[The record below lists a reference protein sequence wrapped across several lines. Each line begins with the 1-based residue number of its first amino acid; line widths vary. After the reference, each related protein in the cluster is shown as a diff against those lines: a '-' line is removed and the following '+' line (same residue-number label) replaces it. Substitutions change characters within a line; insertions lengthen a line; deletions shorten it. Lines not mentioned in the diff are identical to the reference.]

1 LAINAVRNGRYGRAM
16 RAVEFNLKDPEFG
29 AELVE
34 VDEPVLPNGEWARL
48 AVTVGGICGSDL
60 HLFGGPELRAPAL
73 GGFWTFPFLLG
84 HEVAGTVVEAG
95 ADCDIPVG
103 TRVALD
109 PAIPCAARG
118 ISPVCRMCAA
128 GHASCCFELGNRVM
142 TPGMSIGNTV
152 GLGGGWAD
160 QVLGHRSML
169 HRIPDAVPDSIASLH
184 EPVSVGVHGLLRKP
198 PRNGDPVL
206 VVGAGIIG
214 LAAAAAVRSLF
225 PDCEVTITAR
235 HEHQA
240 RAARAVGAHHVV
252 LAQDRYAHF
261 DELATISGAKVAG
274 RGRGRMLLGG
284 FPYVI
289 EAVGGLESVTESI
302 RLVDNWGTVLFIGAS
317 GLGEV
322 DLSALWFKE
331 AELVGA
337 WNHATGDHPT
347 RGTHHSIDLALEV
360 LAEGRLP
367 ESVVTHTFALE
378 DLRTAIATAM
388 DKRDAHAIK
397 VVFRPN

>member
-1 LAINAVRNGRYGRAM
+1 M

-34 VDEPVLPNGEWARL
+34 IDEPELPNNEWARV

-60 HLFGGPELRAPAL
+60 HLFGNHALQAPAL

-84 HEVAGTVVEAG
+84 HEIAGRVVEAG
-95 ADCDIPVG
+95 RGCDLAVG
-103 TRVALD
+103 TRVAVD

-118 ISPVCRMCAA
+118 ISPVCRVCAA
-128 GHASCCFELGNRVM
+128 GHASCCLNLGSGVM
-142 TPGMSIGNTV
+142 TPGMSIGFTM

-160 QVLGHRSML
+160 QVLAHRSML
-169 HRIPDAVPDSIASLH
+169 HAIPDAVPDSIASLH
-184 EPVSVGVHGLLRKP
+184 EPVSIGVHGLLRKP
-198 PRNGDPVL
+198 PRDGDPVL

-214 LAAAAAVRSLF
+214 LAAVAAVRGLF
-225 PDCEVTITAR
+225 PACEVTVIAR
-235 HEHQA
+235 HEYQGE
-240 RAARAVGAHHVV
+240 AALAAGAHHVV
-252 LAQDRYAHF
+252 LSQDRYAHF
-261 DELATISGAKVAG
+261 DELAAISGATVSG
-274 RGRGRMLLGG
+274 QRSGQMLLGG

-302 RLVDNWGTVLFIGAS
+302 RLVDNWGTVLFIGAG

-337 WNHATGDHPT
+337 WNHAPGVHPT
-347 RGTHHSIDLALEV
+347 RGSHHSIDLALEV
-360 LAEGRLP
+360 LAAGGLP

-378 DLRTAIATAM
+378 DLRDAVGTAI
-388 DKRDAHAIK
+388 DKRNSHAIK
-397 VVFRPN
+397 VVLRPDATGA

>member
-1 LAINAVRNGRYGRAM
+1 M
-16 RAVEFNLKDPEFG
+16 RAVEFNLKDPAFG

-34 VDEPVLPNGEWARL
+34 IDEPELPNDEWARV

-60 HLFGGPELRAPAL
+60 HLFGNGELRAPAL

-84 HEVAGTVVEAG
+84 HEIAGRVVETG
-95 ADCDIPVG
+95 RGCDVPIG
-103 TRVALD
+103 TRVAVD
-109 PAIPCAARG
+109 PVLACAVRG

-128 GHASCCFELGNRVM
+128 GTESCCLNLASAVM
-142 TPGMSIGNTV
+142 TPGMSIGFTT

-160 QVLGHRSML
+160 QVLAHRTML
-169 HRIPDAVPDSIASLH
+169 HAIPDAVPDSIASLH

-214 LAAAAAVRSLF
+214 LAAVAAVRSLF
-225 PDCEVTITAR
+225 PDCEVTVTAR
-235 HEHQA
+235 HPYQGE
-240 RAARAVGAHHVV
+240 AALAAGAHHVV
-252 LAQDRYAHF
+252 AARDEYAHF
-261 DELATISGAKVAG
+261 DELAAICGATVTG
-274 RGRGRMLLGG
+274 RRSGRMLLGG

-302 RLVDNWGTVLFIGAS
+302 RLVDNWGTVLFLGA
-317 GLGEV
+317 GGMGEV

-337 WNHATGDHPT
+337 WNHAHGTHPT

-360 LAEGRLP
+360 LAAGGLP
-367 ESVVTHTFALE
+367 ESIVTHTFALE
-378 DLRTAIATAM
+378 DLRDAVGTAI
-388 DKRDAHAIK
+388 DKRNSHAIK
-397 VVFRPN
+397 VVLRPDA

>member
-1 LAINAVRNGRYGRAM
+1 M
-16 RAVEFNLKDPEFG
+16 RAVEFNLKDPAFG

-34 VDEPVLPNGEWARL
+34 IDEPELPNDEWARV

-60 HLFGGPELRAPAL
+60 HLFGNGELRAPAL

-84 HEVAGTVVEAG
+84 HEIAGRVVETG
-95 ADCDIPVG
+95 RGCDVPIG
-103 TRVALD
+103 TRVAVD
-109 PAIPCAARG
+109 PVLACAVRG

-128 GHASCCFELGNRVM
+128 GTESCCLNLASAVM
-142 TPGMSIGNTV
+142 TPGMSIGFTT

-160 QVLGHRSML
+160 QVLAHRTML
-169 HRIPDAVPDSIASLH
+169 HAIPDAVPDSIASLH

-214 LAAAAAVRSLF
+214 LAAVAAVRSLF
-225 PDCEVTITAR
+225 PDCEVTVTAR
-235 HEHQA
+235 HPYQGE
-240 RAARAVGAHHVV
+240 AALAAGAHHVV
-252 LAQDRYAHF
+252 AARDEYAHF
-261 DELATISGAKVAG
+261 DELAAICGATVTG
-274 RGRGRMLLGG
+274 RRSGRMLLGG

-289 EAVGGLESVTESI
+289 EAVGGLESVTESM
-302 RLVDNWGTVLFIGAS
+302 RLVDNWGTVLFLGA
-317 GLGEV
+317 GGMGEV

-337 WNHATGDHPT
+337 WNHAHGTHPT

-360 LAEGRLP
+360 LAAGGLP
-367 ESVVTHTFALE
+367 ESIVTHTFPLE
-378 DLRTAIATAM
+378 DLRDAVGTAI
-388 DKRDAHAIK
+388 DKRNSHAIK
-397 VVFRPN
+397 VVLRPDA